1 MTAKGVQ
8 LGEITYTHADVISY
22 SVVLNAEMWIKSRKS
37 ERMEKDPRKF
47 GKGKF
52 IGLYFYYS
60 WRFSQ
65 F

>member
-8 LGEITYTHADVISY
+8 LGEFIYTHADVISC
-22 SVVLNAEMWIKSRKS
+22 SVTLNAEMWIISRKVKEWP
-37 ERMEKDPRKF
+37 ERSSKF
-47 GKGKF
+47 GKGKI
-52 IGLYFYYS
+52 IGLYSYYS